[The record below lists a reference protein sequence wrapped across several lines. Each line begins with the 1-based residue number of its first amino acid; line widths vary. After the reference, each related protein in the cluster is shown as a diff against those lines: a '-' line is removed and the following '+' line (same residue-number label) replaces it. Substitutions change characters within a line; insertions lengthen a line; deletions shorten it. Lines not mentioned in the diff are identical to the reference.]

1 MNERKPDGA
10 SGNFTDNIRQSTRKS
25 EDRLCPSA
33 DNDAMST
40 KIPPPKNEERSR
52 DLSPPHRPWAPNIS
66 NTLKAPLL
74 PNVNPESISHAQAH
88 AGICVHLPGSPLME
102 EGDTIVFHW
111 GLNQSSTRILHAV
124 GFSSTVRVLCVAYN
138 FIAHIQY
145 GLVDVYFEVFRCG
158 KLIGT
163 SPAAL
168 VTVNPDESKKARKR
182 NAGS

>member
-1 MNERKPDGA
+1 MNERKADAA
-10 SGNFTDNIRQSTRKS
+10 SGNFTDNL
-25 EDRLCPSA
+25 EHRLCPAA
-33 DNDAMST
+33 DNNAVPATIS
-40 KIPPPKNEERSR
+40 PSKNEQPSR

-74 PNVNPESISHAQAH
+74 PNVNPQNISHAQAH
-88 AGICVHLPGSPLME
+88 AGISVHLPGSPLME

-124 GFSSTVRVLCVAYN
+124 GFSSTVRVLCVAYT
-138 FIAHIQY
+138 FLAHVQY
-145 GLVDVYFEVFRCG
+145 GLVDVYFEVFRRG

-168 VTVNPDESKKARKR
+168 VTVNPDESVKAAEHSTD
-182 NAGS
+182 N